1 LIVVLGSRHDPVAA
15 ALVKAWPDAK
25 LCSAEDITRP
35 GWVWRPGAPQPPRWV
50 VDGKLVSDDDI
61 SGVFVRRSAV
71 YPEELLSTHPDDRS
85 YLAAEAQAF
94 LIFVLATTRALVA
107 NPVDDGALG
116 EEAIRPERW
125 IPAAKEAGLS
135 IAPLRLTSSRLKPR
149 RLRPIVVEVVG
160 QEVFGDAPA
169 RSKTAAL
176 RMARQLGLPWA
187 TVVFDGRHRLLTITG
202 DRPPGNDAQGALGRL
217 LAASGHA

>member
-15 ALVKAWPDAK
+15 ALVKAWPDAA
-25 LCSAEDITRP
+25 LCSAEDLTRP

-85 YLAAEAQAF
+85 YLAAETQAF
-94 LIFVLATTRALVA
+94 LIFVLATTHALVA

-116 EEAIRPERW
+116 EETIRPERW

-135 IAPLRLTSSRLKPR
+135 IAPLRLTNSRLKPR
-149 RLRPIVVEVVG
+149 RLHPIVVEVVG
-160 QEVFGDAPA
+160 EEVFGGAPA

-176 RMARQLGLPWA
+176 RLARHLGLPWA
-187 TVVFDGRHRLLTITG
+187 TVIFDGRHRLLTITG
-202 DRPPGNDAQGALGRL
+202 DRPPGNEAQGALGRL
-217 LAASGHA
+217 LAASGRA